1 MVLLTLVGGIA
12 ILFEDYM
19 ARITLIRPPTVASRN
34 GYSIAVVP
42 PIGLAYVAASLQETG
57 HDVTV
62 VDALADAIGQ
72 MGPTDHPH
80 LLFQGL
86 TTREILD
93 RIPPDT
99 QAIGLSYMF
108 SLGWPHHQRMIA
120 ELGRRFPGI
129 PVILG
134 GEHPTAAHESILKTC
149 PTVSCIAFGEGDA
162 TISEFA
168 EYIDGKRP
176 IEQIGSIAY
185 RGENGQVLTSLPR
198 ARVRDIDS
206 LPWPAWKLW
215 PMSKYLDPGFGY
227 GVDRGRSMPILA
239 TRGCPYQCT
248 FCSSPQMWTTRYYMR
263 KPTLVLDEVQHYM
276 EKYGANNI
284 DFYDLTAIVRKDW
297 VLSFCGEIRKR
308 GLKFTWQLPS
318 GTRSEVL
325 DHEVLK
331 ALSDNGCAN
340 LTYAPE
346 SGSAETLQKIKKRI
360 KLERLAG
367 SMVEAKKLGINV
379 KCNMIIGFPQETRRD
394 IWRSLLFTWR
404 SALIGVDD
412 CPLVLFTPYPGTEL
426 FAYLR
431 ANGRIGEL
439 DEAYYYSLACYMDM
453 KVSSDYCE
461 NVGPRELNMY
471 RVFGMCVFYGLTY
484 LTRPWR
490 ILRSLRNFWT
500 DNSDTVFEQR
510 VLDMWKRRRL
520 GDTLPTTP
528 ATPTTPTPV
537 HS

>member
-1 MVLLTLVGGIA
+1 L
-12 ILFEDYM
+12 
-19 ARITLIRPPTVASRN
+19 
-34 GYSIAVVP
+34 
-42 PIGLAYVAASLQETG
+42 GLAYIAASLKESG
-57 HDVTV
+57 HKPVV

-80 LLFQGL
+80 LLYQGL
-86 TTREILD
+86 STPEILD
-93 RIPPDT
+93 LIPTDT

-120 ELGRRFPGI
+120 ALGKRFPGI

-134 GEHPTAAHESILKTC
+134 GEHPTAAYESILETC
-149 PTVSCIAFGEGDA
+149 PAVTCVAFGEGDA
-162 TISEFA
+162 TIAEFA
-168 EYIDGKRP
+168 EFVDAKRP
-176 IEQIGSIAY
+176 LENVGSIAY
-185 RGENGQVLTSLPR
+185 RESGQVRTSLPR
-198 ARVRDIDS
+198 ARVRDVDS
-206 LPWPAWKLW
+206 LPWPAWELW
-215 PMSKYLDPGFGY
+215 PMHKYLDPGFGY

-263 KPTLVLDEVQHYM
+263 KPTLVLEEIEHYM
-276 EKYGANNI
+276 EHYGANNI

-297 VLSFCGEIRKR
+297 VLQFCGEIKKR

-331 ALSDNGCAN
+331 ALSDTGCAN

-346 SGSAETLQKIKKRI
+346 SGSEVTLQKIKKRV
-360 KLERLAG
+360 KLERLAD
-367 SMVEAKKLGINV
+367 SMIEAKKFGISV

-394 IWRSLLFTWR
+394 IWRSLLFTWKA
-404 SALIGVDD
+404 ALIGVDD

-426 FAYLR
+426 FNYLR
-431 ANGRIGEL
+431 DNGRIGEL
-439 DEAYYYSLACYMDM
+439 NDAYYYSLACYMDM
-453 KVSSDYCE
+453 RMSSDYCE
-461 NVGPRELNMY
+461 NVGPRELNLY
-471 RVFGMCVFYGLTY
+471 RVIGMCIFYGLTY

-490 ILRSLRNFWT
+490 LWRSLHNFWT

-520 GDTLPTTP
+520 CDTIPQTELARTT
-528 ATPTTPTPV
+528 V